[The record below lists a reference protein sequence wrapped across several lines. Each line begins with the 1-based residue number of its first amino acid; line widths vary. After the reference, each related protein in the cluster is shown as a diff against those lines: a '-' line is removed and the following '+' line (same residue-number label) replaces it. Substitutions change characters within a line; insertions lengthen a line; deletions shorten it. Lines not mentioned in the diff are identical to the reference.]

1 MTCERITEERIVRDA
16 IEKAAGF
23 TLLELVVVIA
33 IVAIMAA
40 VSFPAITKW
49 LPNYK
54 LKGAAMDLYSRMQ
67 FAKSEAIR
75 ANSQYAVIFDPGNEE
90 YKLVSSPGADGIFG
104 TGGDD
109 NEVEIIKVSDYKFGI
124 VYGKGSATKNMDDG
138 GGSFPADAVS
148 FSSNMV
154 VFSGNGL
161 CDNSGSVYLQ
171 NDANRAYA
179 VGALASGVVRI
190 KVWRGSDWQ

>member
-1 MTCERITEERIVRDA
+1 MRNGMKRTS
-16 IEKAAGF
+16 GF
-23 TLLELVVVIA
+23 TLLELLVVISILTA
-33 IVAIMAA
+33 LIAL
-40 VSFPAITKW
+40 SFPAFTKW

-75 ANSQYAVIFDPGNEE
+75 ANSQYAVIFDPGSEE
-90 YKLVSSPGADGIFG
+90 YKLVSGPGADGTFG

-109 NEVEIIKVSDYKFGI
+109 SEVEIIKVSDYGFGI
-124 VYGKGSATKNMDDG
+124 VYGNGSATKNMDDG
-138 GGSFPADAVS
+138 GGSFPADGVS
-148 FSSNMV
+148 FTGNMV
-154 VFSGNGL
+154 IFNGSGL
-161 CDNSGSVYLQ
+161 CNTSGSVYLQ

>member
-1 MTCERITEERIVRDA
+1 MRDGKERTS
-16 IEKAAGF
+16 GF
-23 TLLELVVVIA
+23 TLVEVLVVVGIITVLIA
-33 IVAIMAA
+33 LSI
-40 VSFPAITKW
+40 PAFTKW

-75 ANSQYAVIFDPGNEE
+75 DNSQYAVIFDPGNEQ
-90 YKLVSSPGADGIFG
+90 YKLVSGPGADGNFG
-104 TGGDD
+104 AGGDD
-109 NEVEIIKVSDYKFGI
+109 NEVEAIKVSDYGTGI
-124 VYGKGSATKNMDDG
+124 VYGNGSATINMDDG

-148 FSSNMV
+148 FNSNMV
-154 VFSGNGL
+154 VFNGSGL

-171 NDANRAYA
+171 NDADRAYA

-190 KVWRGSDWQ
+190 KVWRGGDWK

>member
-1 MTCERITEERIVRDA
+1 MRDGM
-16 IEKAAGF
+16 KRTSGF
-23 TLLELVVVIA
+23 TIIELVVVLSILITLTA
-33 IVAIMAA
+33 ISI
-40 VSFPAITKW
+40 PAFTKW

-75 ANSQYAVIFDPGNEE
+75 ANSQYAVIFDPGSEE
-90 YKLVSSPGADGIFG
+90 YKLVSSPGADGNFG

-109 NEVEIIKVSDYKFGI
+109 HEVEIIKLSDYGFGI
-124 VYGKGSATKNMDDG
+124 VYGKSSATKNMDDG

-148 FSSNMV
+148 FNNNMV

-190 KVWRGSDWQ
+190 KMWRGSDWQ